1 MKGFGTMQRI
11 LFVCHGNTLTMGD
24 VRKRQASL
32 EAEHAEKGE

>member
-24 VRKRQASL
+24 VRKRQASW